1 MRMAHPVRARARR
14 RRLAGAAL
22 FELAAAAVSLGV
34 VAGRAPS
41 PPSTPPPE
49 AFQPFAASRGLGG
62 LPSTAQAPGPA
73 ASGLVPALPL
83 VPTVPVVPT
92 IASVAGASA
101 SSPPGS
107 FVPES
112 TTPASTSPLTP
123 ATSPPPATTESPA
136 ATAPAGPSHVVR
148 AGDSLW
154 SIAAMHDVSLSTV
167 VRWNPAANPASLRIG
182 STLLVPGG
190 RAMTLPPAATPRP
203 DPTPRTLPRP
213 RLRTHRWPLAIRGTI
228 TTTFS
233 SRHPGIDIA
242 APAGTSVRAIA
253 AGVVAWAG
261 WKDNGGGFVV
271 VVRHPDG
278 MVSTYNHNRRVLVAV
293 GQRVLGGERIAE
305 VGATGNATG
314 PHLDVRIEMGG
325 RYVNPLSLY

>member
-1 MRMAHPVRARARR
+1 MAHPVRARARR

-22 FELAAAAVSLGV
+22 FGLAAAAVSLGV

-41 PPSTPPPE
+41 PSSTPPPE
-49 AFQPFAASRGLGG
+49 AFQPFTASRNLGG
-62 LPSTAQAPGPA
+62 VPSMAQAPAPS
-73 ASGLVPALPL
+73 ASGQVPAVSL
-83 VPTVPVVPT
+83 VPTVPEVPT
-92 IASVAGASA
+92 IASVSGASA

-107 FVPES
+107 FAPGS
-112 TTPASTSPLTP
+112 TAPASTGLPTP
-123 ATSPPPATTESPA
+123 APTPPPATTQSPA
-136 ATAPAGPSHVVR
+136 ATPPPGPSHVVR

-154 SIAAMHDVSLSTV
+154 SVAVMHDVSLSAV
-167 VRWNPAANPASLRIG
+167 VRWNPAANPARLRVG
-182 STLLVPGG
+182 STLRVPGG
-190 RAMTLPPAATPRP
+190 RAVTLPPAAAPRP
-203 DPTPRTLPRP
+203 APAPRTLPRP
-213 RLRTHRWPLAIRGTI
+213 RLRAHRWPLAIRGTI

-242 APAGTSVRAIA
+242 APAGTSVRAVA

-278 MVSTYNHNRRVLVAV
+278 MVSTYNHNRRVLVEV
-293 GQRVLGGERIAE
+293 GQRVLGGERVAE
-305 VGATGNATG
+305 VGFTGNATG

-325 RYVNPLSLY
+325 RFVDPLSLY